1 MSTPTT
7 DAMASDFVLP
17 YDLEAHEP
25 PEARGL
31 ARDGVR
37 LLVSRGGGSG
47 AGEAR
52 RSTEG
57 THGKAR
63 DARETRRS
71 PGETRTDTR
80 EPRGS
85 NGETRTDA
93 REIHGSNGETRTDT
107 REPRGSNGET
117 RTDAREIHGSNGETR
132 TDAREIHGSNGET
145 RTDAREI
152 HGSNG
157 DALGTYESTEDARG
171 RGGEIS
177 HRTFADLPSLL
188 EPGDLLVVNNSAT
201 LPAAVRLD
209 RLAVHFST
217 EREDG
222 TWLVELRRRMETAS
236 EPYPGGAGGEWLPL
250 PGGATLRL
258 LERETPRLW
267 RARLDREVP
276 AYLHRYGVPIRYS
289 YVDEDWPLA
298 DYQTVFGVRP
308 GSAEM
313 PSAGRPF
320 TTGLVTE
327 LVSRGIGMAPITLH
341 TGVASPEKNEPPY
354 PEWFEVPET
363 TARQVELARE
373 SGSRVIAVG
382 TTVVRALETAALA
395 TGRVRAAHGW
405 TSHIVTPS
413 AGVRA
418 VNGLI
423 TGLHE
428 PRSSHLL
435 MLSAI
440 AGGELLSRSYAEA
453 LREGYL
459 WHEFG
464 DVHLILS

>member
-1 MSTPTT
+1 MTDTVT
-7 DAMASDFVLP
+7 DAMTADFVLP
-17 YDLEAHEP
+17 RELEAHEP

-37 LLVSRGGGSG
+37 LLVSRSGTRENDG
-47 AGEAR
+47 AGR
-52 RSTEG
+52 IGHHRFT
-57 THGKAR
+57 
-63 DARETRRS
+63 
-71 PGETRTDTR
+71 
-80 EPRGS
+80 
-85 NGETRTDA
+85 
-93 REIHGSNGETRTDT
+93 
-107 REPRGSNGET
+107 
-117 RTDAREIHGSNGETR
+117 
-132 TDAREIHGSNGET
+132 
-145 RTDAREI
+145 
-152 HGSNG
+152 
-157 DALGTYESTEDARG
+157 ALP
-171 RGGEIS
+171 
-177 HRTFADLPSLL
+177 DLLR
-188 EPGDLLVVNNSAT
+188 PGDLLVVNDSAT

-222 TWLVELRRRMETAS
+222 TWLVELRRRGAGPSGDGRVPGARAPAGAEAKVRAGVRAETQAGIQAGIQMRGQTGGQRRAETGTGTGTGTGAGTEHAG
-236 EPYPGGAGGEWLPL
+236 EPYRGGAPGEWLPL

-276 AYLHRYGVPIRYS
+276 EYLRRYGVPIRYS
-289 YVDEDWPLA
+289 YVDRDWPLSH
-298 DYQTVFGVRP
+298 YQTVFGTRP

-320 TTGLVTE
+320 TTELVTR
-327 LVSRGIGMAPITLH
+327 LVTRGIGVVPVTLH
-341 TGVASPEKNEPPY
+341 TGVASPERDEPPY
-354 PEWFEVPET
+354 PEWFEVSET
-363 TARQVELARE
+363 TARQVRFTRE
-373 SGSRVIAVG
+373 SGGRVIAVG

-395 TGRVRAAHGW
+395 GDGIGAGRGW
-405 TSHIVTPS
+405 TSHIVTP
-413 AGVRA
+413 ATGVRA

-440 AGGELLSRSYAEA
+440 AGEDLLSRSYAEA

-464 DVHLILS
+464 DLHLITS

>member
-57 THGKAR
+57 ARGKAR
-63 DARETRRS
+63 DARETRGC
-71 PGETRTDTR
+71 PEETRTDTR
-80 EPRGS
+80 
-85 NGETRTDA
+85 D
-93 REIHGSNGETRTDT
+93 IHGSGGDT
-107 REPRGSNGET
+107 TG
-117 RTDAREIHGSNGETR
+117 AR
-132 TDAREIHGSNGET
+132 
-145 RTDAREI
+145 
-152 HGSNG
+152 
-157 DALGTYESTEDARG
+157 ESTEDPHGKARETRG
-171 RGGEIS
+171 RGGEIG
-177 HRTFADLPSLL
+177 HRTFADLPGLL

-363 TARQVELARE
+363 TARQVELAHE

-395 TGRVRAAHGW
+395 TGRARAARGW

-413 AGVRA
+413 TGVRA